1 MTSTFRRR
9 AIALAATGA
18 IASLAASPA
27 LAGASASGCGS
38 RPWTCA
44 MLGQWRPVTP
54 GDLVSLNP
62 QPLPPGPGDYVSL
75 NPQPI
80 PPGIGGPLPFG
91 AGA

>member
-27 LAGASASGCGS
+27 LAGATTSGCGS
-38 RPWTCA
+38 HPWTCGV
-44 MLGQWRPVTP
+44 LVQWHP
-54 GDLVSLNP
+54 GAPGGNVSLNP
-62 QPLPPGPGDYVSL
+62 QPLPPGPGDFVSL